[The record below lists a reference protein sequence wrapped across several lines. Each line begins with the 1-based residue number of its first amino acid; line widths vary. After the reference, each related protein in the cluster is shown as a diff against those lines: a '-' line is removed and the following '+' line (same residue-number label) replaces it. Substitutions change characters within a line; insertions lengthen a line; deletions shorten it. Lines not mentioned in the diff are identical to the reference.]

1 MRKKALFPRILAG
14 GRNLIMI
21 AVVCSFGA
29 AIVTLCYGGFQTINS
44 IGMMFSQ
51 HEISSQNSKK
61 LVVAMIEVIDLF
73 LLGTVFYITA
83 LGLYE
88 LFISDDIEVP
98 EWLEIHTIDDLKG
111 KLISV
116 VVVVLGVLF
125 LGQAVTWDGQT
136 NLLPF
141 GASVGIVITSLTYF
155 LIGQHKTVG
164 KVKKLPHGESSSGSR
179 DD

>member
-1 MRKKALFPRILAG
+1 MRRKALFRQVLAG
-14 GRNLIMI
+14 GRGFIVI
-21 AVVCSFGA
+21 AVVGSFAA
-29 AIVTLCYGGFQTINS
+29 AIVTLMYGGLQTVNA
-44 IGMMFSQ
+44 IGWIITQ
-51 HEISSQNSKK
+51 NGVSSSNAKK
-61 LVVAMIEVIDLF
+61 LVVSMIEVIDLF

-88 LFISDDIEVP
+88 LFIDQEIEVP

-125 LGQAVTWDGQT
+125 LGQAVTWDGES

-141 GASVGIVITSLTYF
+141 GASIGIVIASLTYF
-155 LIGQHKTVG
+155 LSGQNKG
-164 KVKKLPHGESSSGSR
+164 KKDKS
-179 DD
+179 

>member
-1 MRKKALFPRILAG
+1 MLAG
-14 GRNLIMI
+14 GRYFILI
-21 AVVCSFGA
+21 AVICSFMA
-29 AIVTLCYGGFQTINS
+29 AVLALVYGGMQTFHSVGIILGQS
-44 IGMMFSQ
+44 
-51 HEISSQNSKK
+51 EISSKNAKK

-88 LFISDDIEVP
+88 LFISDNIDVP

-125 LGQAVTWDGQT
+125 LGQAVTWDGET

-141 GASVGIVITSLTYF
+141 GASIGIVIASLTYF
-155 LIGQHKTVG
+155 LSGQQ
-164 KVKKLPHGESSSGSR
+164 KVKKEKVAS
-179 DD
+179 DETK

>member
-1 MRKKALFPRILAG
+1 
-14 GRNLIMI
+14 MI
-21 AVVCSFGA
+21 AVVCSFAA
-29 AIVTLCYGGFQTINS
+29 AIVTLCYGGLQTLNS
-44 IGMMFSQ
+44 IGLMFSQ

-61 LVVAMIEVIDLF
+61 LVVSMIEVIDLF

-98 EWLEIHTIDDLKG
+98 EWLEIQTIDDLKG

-141 GASVGIVITSLTYF
+141 GASIGLVIASLTYF
-155 LIGQHKTVG
+155 LSGQHKTVG
-164 KVKKLPHGESSSGSR
+164 KLKKLPHGESSLESR
-179 DD
+179 GD

>member
-1 MRKKALFPRILAG
+1 MLAG

-21 AVVCSFGA
+21 AVVCAFAA
-29 AIVTLCYGGFQTINS
+29 AIATLCYGGLQTINS
-44 IGMMFSQ
+44 ICWVLTQG
-51 HEISSQNSKK
+51 EISSKSSKK

-136 NLLPF
+136 DLLPF
-141 GASVGIVITSLTYF
+141 GSSIGIVIASLTYF
-155 LIGQHKTVG
+155 LSGQNKG
-164 KVKKLPHGESSSGSR
+164 KKDKSLPESHSESHAGPNSKSQG
-179 DD
+179 D

>member
-1 MRKKALFPRILAG
+1 MLAG

-21 AVVCSFGA
+21 AVVCSFAA
-29 AIVTLCYGGFQTINS
+29 AIVTLCYGGLQTFNS
-44 IGMMFSQ
+44 IGLMFSQ
-51 HEISSQNSKK
+51 SEISSQNSKK
-61 LVVAMIEVIDLF
+61 LVVSMIEVIDLF

-98 EWLEIHTIDDLKG
+98 EWLEIQTIDDLKG

-141 GASVGIVITSLTYF
+141 GASIGLVITSLTYF
-155 LIGQHKTVG
+155 LSGQHKTVG
-164 KVKKLPHGESSSGSR
+164 KVKKLPHEESSLESR

>member
-1 MRKKALFPRILAG
+1 MRKRSLFPRLLAG
-14 GRNLIMI
+14 GRYLILI
-21 AVVCSFGA
+21 AVVCSFMA
-29 AIVTLCYGGFQTINS
+29 AVLALVYGGLQTFNS
-44 IGMMFSQ
+44 VGIIISQ
-51 HEISSQNSKK
+51 GEISSKNSKK
-61 LVVAMIEVIDLF
+61 LVVSMIEVIDLF

-88 LFISDDIEVP
+88 LFISDNIDVP

-125 LGQAVTWDGQT
+125 LGQAVTWDGET

-141 GASVGIVITSLTYF
+141 GASIGIVIASLTYF
-155 LIGQHKTVG
+155 LSGQHK
-164 KVKKLPHGESSSGSR
+164 VKKDKSLPDEH
-179 DD
+179 